1 MNRQNKRCINQ
12 ILVTDKVIITPD
24 FKKKKRLY
32 KFNFILSSFLAC
44 VLFSYGVYAEYDR
57 NKSEQV
63 SKEILQGL
71 SLEEVDNTTIS
82 VEDDVLIIKALADGE
97 NEDQETVVNVSHL
110 LSPGEKSKIVEY
122 VAPDGKSYYT
132 ESFLK
137 IPRLEIE
144 YPVLSDTSD
153 ELLKI
158 SLNVLWGHGPNEVG
172 NYVIVG
178 HNYKNG
184 KMFGKL
190 PNIEIGDLCE
200 VLDLSGRTVTY
211 RVYTR
216 YVVEETDVRCTSQHT
231 NGKKE
236 ITLITCI
243 NGGKQRLVVKA
254 EEI

>member
-1 MNRQNKRCINQ
+1 MSKQNKKCINQ
-12 ILVTDKVIITPD
+12 ILVTDKVIMTPD
-24 FKKKKRLY
+24 FKKKKKLY
-32 KFNFILSSFLAC
+32 KVNFILSSFLAC

-57 NKSEQV
+57 NKSEEV

-71 SLEEVDNTTIS
+71 PISEIDNTTIS
-82 VEDDVLIIKALADGE
+82 VEDDVIIVKALADGGNE
-97 NEDQETVVNVSHL
+97 NQEVNLSHL
-110 LSPGEKSKIVEY
+110 LSPGETSSMVEA

-132 ESFLK
+132 ESILK
-137 IPRLEIE
+137 IPRLDIE

-158 SLNVLWGHGPNEVG
+158 SINRLHGPKPNQVG

-190 PNIEIGDLCE
+190 PGIAIDDICE
-200 VLDLSGRTVTY
+200 LTALPGKRKVTY
-211 RVYTR
+211 KVYTR
-216 YVVEETDVRCTSQHT
+216 YIVEPEDTRCTSQLT

-254 EEI
+254 VEI

>member
-1 MNRQNKRCINQ
+1 MSKQNKKCINQ
-12 ILVTDKVIITPD
+12 ILVTDKVIMTPD
-24 FKKKKRLY
+24 FKKKKKLY
-32 KFNFILSSFLAC
+32 KVNFILSSFLAC

-57 NKSEQV
+57 NKSEEV
-63 SKEILQGL
+63 SKEILAGL
-71 SLEEVDNTTIS
+71 PIQEVDNTTIS
-82 VEDDVLIIKALADGE
+82 VEDDVIIVKALADGGNE
-97 NEDQETVVNVSHL
+97 NQEVNLSHL
-110 LSPGEKSKIVEY
+110 LSPGEKSSIVE

-132 ESFLK
+132 EAILK

-144 YPVLSDTSD
+144 YPVLSDWSE

-158 SLNVLWGHGPNEVG
+158 SLNKLHGPDKPNQVG
-172 NYVIVG
+172 NYVIIG

-190 PNIEIGDLCE
+190 PGIAIDDICE
-200 VLDLSGRTVTY
+200 LTDVARRNTVTY
-211 RVYTR
+211 KVYTR
-216 YVVEETDVRCTSQHT
+216 YIVDPNDTSCTTQHT

-254 EEI
+254 VEI